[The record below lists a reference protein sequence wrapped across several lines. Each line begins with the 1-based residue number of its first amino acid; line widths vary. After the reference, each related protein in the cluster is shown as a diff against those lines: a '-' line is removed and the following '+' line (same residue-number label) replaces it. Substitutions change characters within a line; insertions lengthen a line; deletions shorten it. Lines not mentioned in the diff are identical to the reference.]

1 MSLVDAGQC
10 NDAYSAIILAVT
22 LAEKLGCGV
31 NDLPLS
37 LVLSWFEQK
46 AIVIL
51 LTLLSLGVK
60 NIVTGPTAPGFL
72 TPDLLAVLNEK
83 FGLRSITTVEED
95 MKQLLSA

>member
-1 MSLVDAGQC
+1 MDAGQC

-37 LVLSWFEQK
+37 LVLSGSSESDRYSVDP
-46 AIVIL
+46 A
-51 LTLLSLGVK
+51 LSRRDQHRHR
-60 NIVTGPTAPGFL
+60 ADCAGFL
-72 TPDLLAVLNEK
+72 TPDLLAILNEK
-83 FGLRSITTVEED
+83 FGLRSVTNVEDD

>member
-1 MSLVDAGQC
+1 MNLKQ
-10 NDAYSAIILAVT
+10 NHYSRRALA
-22 LAEKLGCGV
+22 L
-31 NDLPLS
+31 
-37 LVLSWFEQK
+37 
-46 AIVIL
+46 L

>member
-1 MSLVDAGQC
+1 
-10 NDAYSAIILAVT
+10 
-22 LAEKLGCGV
+22 
-31 NDLPLS
+31 
-37 LVLSWFEQK
+37 F
-46 AIVIL
+46 VIL